1 MYSIDTPNLPSRIR
15 HHRHSV
21 QFYGDESKFLTDLG
35 RYVGAALGH
44 GDSAVVIATHAHR
57 AELKKRLHGNG
68 FDTAYP
74 RLKRRYIELDAAHTL
89 SQFMVDGL
97 PDPASFSEIIARV
110 LVRARV
116 AAEGE
121 NPKVVAFGEMVAL
134 LWAQGS
140 AEAAV
145 RLERLWNDLAH
156 TNSFS
161 LHCAY
166 PRAAFAPDHEDQF
179 LKICAE
185 HSQVISSDDEL
196 VH

>member
-1 MYSIDTPNLPSRIR
+1 MTCDYPSRLLFRGWHTGIP
-15 HHRHSV
+15 
-21 QFYGDESKFLTDLG
+21 TLG
-35 RYVGAALGH
+35 RKA
-44 GDSAVVIATHAHR
+44 SASQSR
-57 AELKKRLHGNG
+57 G
-68 FDTAYP
+68 
-74 RLKRRYIELDAAHTL
+74 AAHTL